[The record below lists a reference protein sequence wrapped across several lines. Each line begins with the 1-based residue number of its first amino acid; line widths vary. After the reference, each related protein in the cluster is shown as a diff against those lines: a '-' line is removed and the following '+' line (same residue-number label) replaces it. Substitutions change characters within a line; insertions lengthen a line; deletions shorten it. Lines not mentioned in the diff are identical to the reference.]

1 MTCNI
6 CGIDQLRR
14 IHQTIAAW
22 NAKQSP
28 KVITCHKK
36 TQIIKKK
43 PNGNKVNPPN
53 KGSIFLEAH
62 ELRKPKN
69 ICNKVP
75 NNLPGHTIFSQFNK
89 QSTVEY
95 PSKVFKQIISVFKLP
110 TCQRKHFY

>member
-14 IHQTIAAW
+14 IHQTIAVW

-53 KGSIFLEAH
+53 KGSIFFGGPRIAQTEKHLQQSAKQFARPH
-62 ELRKPKN
+62 DF
-69 ICNKVP
+69 
-75 NNLPGHTIFSQFNK
+75 FSD
-89 QSTVEY
+89 
-95 PSKVFKQIISVFKLP
+95 
-110 TCQRKHFY
+110 